1 MLALPFQRYFSV
13 VSVIWERAIGI
24 LERSGFI
31 PTQQLVETPLKRG
44 ATQRWSE
51 ADPVTLFEAIRLAT
65 GVQWEDM
72 DSSDVTFW
80 NWLELRQAWFEVW
93 SALDTLVTRI
103 KGTGSKAIP
112 WAYQRS
118 RTIEE
123 VVGLLQMAKREFPD
137 LNVPRPH
144 RRPEARDMVSSGRI
158 DAAIANTLGVLRYNS
173 GDEYGDLL
181 SFCLKNTTS
190 DEELL
195 NSLDNR
201 LLTQEANL
209 DATNSKD
216 LIPRQLV
223 RAKLFICSQEETV
236 RSFAGFLERLN
247 LGNTLAGS
255 SDSAFLR
262 RLLSIA
268 PEKSAAVLK
277 DLQALSENR

>member
-1 MLALPFQRYFSV
+1 V
-13 VSVIWERAIGI
+13 DVIWDPAIGI
-24 LERSGFI
+24 LEQSGFI
-31 PTQQLVETPLKRG
+31 PTQQLVETPIKRG
-44 ATQRWSE
+44 STQRRSE
-51 ADPVTLFEAIRLAT
+51 TDPVTLFEAIRLAT

-93 SALDTLVTRI
+93 SALDSLVTRI

-112 WAYQRS
+112 CAYQRS

-123 VVGLLQMAKREFPD
+123 VVSLLQSAKQEFPG
-137 LNVPRPH
+137 LKVPRPH

-158 DAAIANTLGVLRYNS
+158 DAAIANTLGVLRYTS

-181 SFCLKNTTS
+181 SFCLENAVS
-190 DEELL
+190 DEDLL
-195 NSLDNR
+195 KSLDRR
-201 LLTQEANL
+201 LLAQGANR
-209 DATNSKD
+209 DAINSRD

-223 RAKLFICSQEETV
+223 RAKLFISSQDETV
-236 RSFAGFLERLN
+236 RTFAGFLERLDS
-247 LGNTLAGS
+247 GNNLAGN
-255 SDSAFLR
+255 SDSALVR

-268 PEKSAAVLK
+268 PERSAAVLK